1 MIVERL
7 KAVPRV
13 GVAELVSATGASDMT
28 IRRDL
33 DYLAAQGVLKR
44 VHGGAVPAMP
54 TGIEPPFAARATA
67 ALGPKQAIA
76 KAAVEHLRDG
86 DTIVLD
92 SGTTA
97 LEVARL
103 LRNRTVTV
111 MPLSLHV
118 AQELVDAPGVRLLM
132 PGGEPRPGELAM
144 VGPLTLASLRALRFD
159 VAVLSPC
166 AFSLEAGMTAFDLGD
181 AEVKQQALAVSTRA
195 IVLADGAKWDRA
207 ALAYICPADRPDLI
221 ITDSTAPEDARA
233 VLAQR
238 GVLIQVADQPAA
250 DQSATDQPAADQ
262 SATDQPRTDRPVAA
276 RPALEGSS

>member
-7 KAVPRV
+7 KGSTRV
-13 GVAELVSATGASDMT
+13 GVAELVAATGASDMT
-28 IRRDL
+28 VRRDL

-44 VHGGAVPAMP
+44 VHGGAVPAMR
-54 TGIEPPFAARATA
+54 TGIEPPFAARVIAD
-67 ALGPKQAIA
+67 LGPKQAIA
-76 KAAVEHLRDG
+76 KAAVEQLRDG
-86 DTIVLD
+86 ETIVLD

-97 LEVARL
+97 LEVAKL
-103 LRNRTVTV
+103 LRDRAVTV

-118 AQELVDAPGVRLLM
+118 AQELIDAPRVRLLM

-166 AFSLEAGMTAFDLGD
+166 AFSIESGLTAFDLGD
-181 AEVKQQALAVSTRA
+181 AEVKQQAMAVAARSM
-195 IVLADGAKWDRA
+195 VLADGAKWDRA

-221 ITDSTAPEDARA
+221 ITDSTAPEEARA

-238 GVLIQVADQPAA
+238 GVLAHVADQ
-250 DQSATDQPAADQ
+250 T
-262 SATDQPRTDRPVAA
+262 V
-276 RPALEGSS
+276 EGLS

>member
-1 MIVERL
+1 MKSTERQRVIVERL

-13 GVAELVSATGASDMT
+13 GVAELVAATGASDMT

-44 VHGGAVPAMP
+44 IHGGAVPAMP

-103 LRNRTVTV
+103 LHNRTVTV

-166 AFSLEAGMTAFDLGD
+166 AFSIEAGMTAFDLGD

-221 ITDSTAPEDARA
+221 ITDSTAPEDTRA

-238 GVLIQVADQPAA
+238 GVLIQVADQPIS
-250 DQSATDQPAADQ
+250 DQ
-262 SATDQPRTDRPVAA
+262 PVAA
-276 RPALEGSS
+276 RPVLEGSS

>member
-1 MIVERL
+1 MKSTERQRVIVERL

-13 GVAELVSATGASDMT
+13 GVAELVAATGASDMT

-76 KAAVEHLRDG
+76 RAAVEHLRDG

-103 LRNRTVTV
+103 LHNRTVTV

-166 AFSLEAGMTAFDLGD
+166 AFSIEAGMTAFDLGD
-181 AEVKQQALAVSTRA
+181 AEVKQQALAVATRA

-221 ITDSTAPEDARA
+221 ITDSTAPEDTRA

-238 GVLIQVADQPAA
+238 GVLIQVADQPIS
-250 DQSATDQPAADQ
+250 DQ
-262 SATDQPRTDRPVAA
+262 PVAA
-276 RPALEGSS
+276 RPVLEGSS